1 MYARARAKAD
11 ELLKRSEAT
20 TWRERDSLTGYMES
34 VSKPAIKAARLSKA
48 TMTRYELAMKQLK
61 GECGCKPMHASLK
74 GHSIATGTRFRTLE
88 QALQGIAQH
97 HGSESA
103 RQARGVLSKY
113 VLQQLIRD
121 ELLQANPL
129 AGMSIDLRSDKPT
142 GRKRVDALTLDE
154 YERTMDYLLDLDPA
168 DGVEEPK
175 RGRWTLADRI
185 ANRRNAIDLTLLL
198 MTTGLRVGEA
208 NALTWADV
216 TMTDDGHMLIT
227 ATDEKRQRHL
237 GAEHSE
243 RLVQVVDNRVA
254 AHLERRRG
262 ADAEHVIE
270 ASSNYVIGAPADP
283 AVPWD
288 GSNCRKHI
296 VTLYKQLA
304 EDLKITEFEHGRTH
318 MWRKTLNSITYTV
331 VPEAVRLLHFGH
343 SQDVSRQHY
352 LDANLHPEAVAEAIE
367 ALRSRT
373 KGESKGESLK

>member
-20 TWRERDSLTGYMES
+20 TWRGRDSITGYMES
-34 VSKPAIKAARLSKA
+34 VSKPAIKAARLSKG
-48 TMTRYELAMKQLK
+48 TMTRYELAMKQLR
-61 GECGCKPMHASLK
+61 GECGCKPNHASLK

-129 AGMSIDLRSDKPT
+129 AGMSIDLHSDKPT

-154 YERTMDYLLDLDPA
+154 YERTMNYLLDLDPA
-168 DGVEEPK
+168 DGVDAPI

-216 TMTDDGHMLIT
+216 TMTEDGAMTIT

-262 ADAEHVIE
+262 ADTE
-270 ASSNYVIGAPADP
+270 YVIGAPADP
-283 AVPWD
+283 TVPWD

-304 EDLKITEFEHGRTH
+304 DDLKITEFEHGRTH

-352 LDANLHPEAVAEAIE
+352 LDANVHPEAVAEAIA
-367 ALRSRT
+367 ALRSRA
-373 KGESKGESLK
+373 KGESRGESEK